1 MSKMN
6 NFKKAAY
13 DMFGVGSN
21 GERVSEEVKTL
32 DEKADEILEAEQVS
46 SEELVSAGRSQQ
58 SVATGSAPYVL
69 VPATYLAPG
78 TVVEGTLR
86 CKGDIEIAGT
96 FMGDVIAEGDVTL
109 RTNINGNVTAANL
122 TLLGSSVTG
131 DCNITSLIRV
141 DADSSING
149 NIVAAE
155 LNCSGSIVGNIN
167 IRGNANFEATA
178 IVDANIDAGSI
189 SMDRGAKISGQL
201 NMKN

>member
-13 DMFGVGSN
+13 DMFGVGSD
-21 GERVSEEVKTL
+21 EEHVSEEVKTL

-78 TVVEGTLR
+78 TVLEGTLR
-86 CKGDIEIAGT
+86 SKGDVEIAGT
-96 FMGDVIAEGDVTL
+96 FKGDIISEGDVTL
-109 RTNINGNVTAANL
+109 RTNMEGNVAANNL
-122 TLLGSSVTG
+122 TLMSSSVTG
-131 DCNITSLIRV
+131 DCNIASQIKV